1 MDTPLCRIAQ
11 AQQMRT
17 KATTLLG
24 LAPLCIAL
32 FTFAAPLASGVAEPE
47 DPQPDTAQVRLQ
59 RLPASD
65 LARVRI
71 TPAEQRMMMTDRA
84 NFQMDLV
91 QSTTTRLDTSRF
103 TVNVLHPRD
112 SAAVNTIIGTIDRI
126 PRADKEFFTG
136 FQNDDGTGRAITVI
150 VGSDSDVDA
159 AHKALL
165 GRFEAGIV
173 VRKQLR
179 DALRRRIYTLGLL
192 IAGAAAVSAFLTAVF
207 GSKGKLAIVIAVSAL
222 TLGTSVLGYISK
234 DRSDSFSTVA
244 KNIDAV
250 KDLLAEYYKHR
261 ADHAPVP
268 KEMIAYIEEV
278 TMRLNAMD

>member
-250 KDLLAEYYKHR
+250 KDLLAAYYKHR